1 LEVFH
6 HIGGIVAL
14 KGEAFVP
21 GHITGFFEI
30 HLDDSDPLK
39 CGSRGAGFCVAKGA
53 RTTVR
58 IEDAKEQ
65 AVSIS
70 IDGAPAPPASTSRR
84 VVDLMLDDQPYD
96 VDIETKLELPVAQ
109 GMGISGAGALGAAIA
124 IDSALGLSSGR
135 DALVAIAHRAEV
147 ESRTGLGDVIAQSKG
162 GLEMRTAPGAPP
174 HGQINVQTWESELL
188 LVIFN
193 PPLTTKQILTDPER
207 KAAINHIGSGML
219 DVFGA
224 DQTPG
229 RFLKLSREFTMRS
242 GLASKS
248 LMDALRHIP
257 LEYTA
262 AMVMLGNTMFVFGND
277 LHKIATEFE
286 DSGRCILTKIDNQ
299 GAF

>member
-1 LEVFH
+1 M
-6 HIGGIVAL
+6 

-30 HLDDSDPLK
+30 HLDDCDPLK
-39 CGSRGAGFCVAKGA
+39 CGSRGAGFCVDKGA

-58 IEDAKEQ
+58 IEEAAEQ
-65 AVSIS
+65 AVSIK

-84 VVDLMLDDQPYD
+84 VIDLMLDNQPYN
-96 VDIETKLELPVAQ
+96 VEIETSLELPVAQ
-109 GMGISGAGALGAAIA
+109 GMGISGAGALGTAIA
-124 IDSALGLSSGR
+124 TDSALDLKGDK

-147 ESRTGLGDVIAQSKG
+147 ESRTGLGDVIAQSRG
-162 GLEMRTAPGAPP
+162 GLEIRTAPGAPP
-174 HGQINVQTWESELL
+174 HGQVQVQNWEAAVL
-188 LVIFN
+188 LVVFD
-193 PPLTTKQILTDPER
+193 PPLTTKQVLTDPER

-219 DVFGA
+219 EVFNA

-248 LMDALRHIP
+248 LMDAMRNVP

-262 AMVMLGNTMFVFGND
+262 AMAMLGNTMFVLGDD
-277 LHKIATEFE
+277 LHQMAIEF
-286 DSGRCILTKIDNQ
+286 DDIGRCIFTKINNS